1 MEECRDFMAHKR
13 DLMASQAR
21 LMDDYEA
28 ENDLLTHA
36 QQRLSGEYEE
46 QLKQNSLLVEVRDRL
61 HVECVAYKEQLAEPM
76 LMDEKEQLAG
86 PMLVDEKQ
94 GAPEQ
99 ELPRSPQSEPDPEAD
114 VEGKPND
121 QADQQRV
128 EVEQLPVPGSP
139 QPDACSE
146 GRLRRVLTNH
156 TSTTEEL
163 RQALASVESLMSEA
177 RRELAARE
185 LRERR
190 AGYEQLHK
198 AAEGRDESA
207 LEEAIAV
214 ACRVGVDAT
223 DIEKAKEKLEVLKSI
238 SDEERVAQEAQR
250 DFAERKRRSFQL
262 VKQGKALAL
271 RELLGGDGSTDAGSK
286 SWMQWKD
293 HSGRS
298 LLSYAKELRA
308 ATVQECLERML
319 SNDNEAEPAEPSMM
333 PPEKTTLEEQEEVVS
348 CASQRPL
355 LATEDLPKESSPQD
369 VARVTTPGLAPCSPQ
384 SDATRA
390 VTNCDSEWPVTH
402 AELMEPLQEATR
414 PPVPEEA
421 TSPPL
426 PEEKEAGSYWS
437 AEELES
443 LRLQAFKAVVK
454 DDTVALA
461 DILAK
466 VPSDTWS
473 GWQNK
478 AARDLLTLAQERRS
492 PASYSMM
499 AKELGILQERKGE
512 SFEERE
518 TVWVLL
524 PGEVQARHATV
535 LEDTSA
541 DATEVLVEFWD
552 SYGPP
557 SKVDHALVMKS
568 T

>member
-1 MEECRDFMAHKR
+1 
-13 DLMASQAR
+13 
-21 LMDDYEA
+21 
-28 ENDLLTHA
+28 
-36 QQRLSGEYEE
+36 
-46 QLKQNSLLVEVRDRL
+46 
-61 HVECVAYKEQLAEPM
+61 
-76 LMDEKEQLAG
+76 
-86 PMLVDEKQ
+86 
-94 GAPEQ
+94 
-99 ELPRSPQSEPDPEAD
+99 
-114 VEGKPND
+114 
-121 QADQQRV
+121 
-128 EVEQLPVPGSP
+128 
-139 QPDACSE
+139 
-146 GRLRRVLTNH
+146 
-156 TSTTEEL
+156 
-163 RQALASVESLMSEA
+163 
-177 RRELAARE
+177 
-185 LRERR
+185 
-190 AGYEQLHK
+190 
-198 AAEGRDESA
+198 
-207 LEEAIAV
+207 
-214 ACRVGVDAT
+214 
-223 DIEKAKEKLEVLKSI
+223 
-238 SDEERVAQEAQR
+238 
-250 DFAERKRRSFQL
+250 
-262 VKQGKALAL
+262 
-271 RELLGGDGSTDAGSK
+271 LLGGDGSTDAGSK

-308 ATVQECLERML
+308 ATVQECLERMM
-319 SNDNEAEPAEPSMM
+319 SNDNEAEPVEPSM
-333 PPEKTTLEEQEEVVS
+333 PPEKTTLEQEVS
-348 CASQRPL
+348 EEMPTIFVTYASQRPL
-355 LATEDLPKESSPQD
+355 LATEDLPKECSPQH